1 MEWDEPK
8 AKSSKAL
15 VVGEDLSNLS
25 IAELDARVAALKAEI
40 ERIEAVAS
48 AKRRHSAA
56 ASELFGK
63 GS

>member
-8 AKSSKAL
+8 AKTTKAI

-25 IAELDARVAALKAEI
+25 ITELDARVATLKAEI
-40 ERIEAVAS
+40 ERIEAAAA

-56 ASELFGK
+56 AAELFGK
-63 GS
+63 G

>member
-8 AKSSKAL
+8 AKAAKTI

-40 ERIEAVAS
+40 ERIEATAAS
-48 AKRRHSAA
+48 KRRHSAA
-56 ASELFGK
+56 AAELFGK
-63 GS
+63 S